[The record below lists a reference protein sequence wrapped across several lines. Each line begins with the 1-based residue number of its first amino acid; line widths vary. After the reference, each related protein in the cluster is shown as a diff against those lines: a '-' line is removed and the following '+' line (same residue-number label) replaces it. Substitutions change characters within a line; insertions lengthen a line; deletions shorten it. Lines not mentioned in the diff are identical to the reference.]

1 MVRRSIDVYMPNGK
15 RRLIHEFAEKYF
27 KGNLSKAVNYLI
39 DKGLLYIKENENKL
53 NPELQSI
60 LEEMEIKERQK
71 DLGRAFGTKVWER
84 FQQKLKEIE
93 SAKESGKITEEEA
106 ERLKRQ
112 IEEDYKKEIDI
123 ILKKHGI
130 RKKREILSSEEKT
143 KRAREIF
150 IERMSEKHGL
160 TKEEVETVMEYAK
173 EEKLS
178 FKQALKQLKELW
190 YSEDY

>member
-1 MVRRSIDVYMPNGK
+1 MPNGK

-27 KGNLSKAVNYLI
+27 KGNLSKAVNYFI

-71 DLGRAFGTKVWER
+71 DLGRAFGTEVWKRYE
-84 FQQKLKEIE
+84 QKLREIE
-93 SAKESGKITEEEA
+93 KAKESGKITEEEA

-150 IERMSEKHGL
+150 LERISRKYGL
-160 TKEEVETVMEYAK
+160 SREQAELVMEYAT
-173 EEKLS
+173 EEKLR
-178 FKQALKQLKELW
+178 FNQALKLLKK
-190 YSEDY
+190 YGAV